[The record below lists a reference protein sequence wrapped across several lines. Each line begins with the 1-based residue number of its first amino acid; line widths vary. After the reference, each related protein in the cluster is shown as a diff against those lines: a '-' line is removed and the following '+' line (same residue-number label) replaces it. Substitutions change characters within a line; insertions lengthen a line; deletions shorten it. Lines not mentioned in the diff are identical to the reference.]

1 MARRHGG
8 LNIVPPFAEKGVRIY
23 SGRVEA
29 LGSILSYL
37 ENQKE
42 KYVVMSDA
50 NIAINYD
57 FNALLAAHQASGADV
72 TVAYQ
77 KTEIPEGRKNDNY
90 TLTVDADGR
99 VTELL
104 FNDYRSGVQN
114 LDLNIY
120 VLERET
126 LIKLVKDATSRG
138 LIYFERDIL
147 AHNVNILNIRAL
159 EYTGYVAHVCD
170 MKSYFDENLK
180 LIDEKNLNAL
190 FPKESPVYTK
200 IRDDNPV
207 RYVNGSSVSNSL
219 LADGCVI
226 EGTVENCVLFRG
238 VRVKKGA
245 VVRNCVLMQD
255 TVVEPGAQ
263 LDCVVTDKNVRV
275 TARRSSPVP
284 RASRSMF
291 RRTTP
296 SEPDTLK
303 LSQGRLPSPVAPL
316 KEGRGPLRPRP
327 LFAYPPFFLERRNT
341 MKILYAA
348 SEATPFAKSGGLADV
363 AGSLPKALVKDGV
376 DARVIMPLYGDL
388 KMRDKLE
395 YVTNYS
401 VPVGWRSQYCG
412 LFKAE
417 VNGVT
422 YYFLDNEYYFK
433 RRGLYGFYDD
443 GERFA
448 FFSRAVLE
456 TLFYID
462 FTPDIINCNDWQ
474 TALVPVYLNLYYRH
488 LDKFNRIKTI
498 FTIHNI
504 AYQASTAPIS
514 WRIPAASATV
524 TSTLWNTMAAPTL

>member
-1 MARRHGG
+1 M
-8 LNIVPPFAEKGVRIY
+8 RIY

-72 TVAYQ
+72 TIAYQ

-104 FNDYRSGVQN
+104 FNDYRPGVQN

-147 AHNVNILNIRAL
+147 AHNVNILNIRAV

-170 MKSYFDENLK
+170 MKSYFDENMRL
-180 LIDEKNLNAL
+180 LQEGSMDAL
-190 FPKESPVYTK
+190 FGPAPIYTK
-200 IRDDNPV
+200 IRDDNPT
-207 RYVNGSSVSNSL
+207 RYLEGSSVKNSL

-255 TVVEPGAQ
+255 TVVEPN
-263 LDCVVTDKNVRV
+263 CNVEYVVTDKNVHI
-275 TARRSSPVP
+275 TEDKKLTGTDTFPV
-284 RASRSMF
+284 F
-291 RRTTP
+291 
-296 SEPDTLK
+296 
-303 LSQGRLPSPVAPL
+303 VA
-316 KEGRGPLRPRP
+316 KGH
-327 LFAYPPFFLERRNT
+327 
-341 MKILYAA
+341 
-348 SEATPFAKSGGLADV
+348 
-363 AGSLPKALVKDGV
+363 
-376 DARVIMPLYGDL
+376 
-388 KMRDKLE
+388 
-395 YVTNYS
+395 S
-401 VPVGWRSQYCG
+401 V
-412 LFKAE
+412 
-417 VNGVT
+417 
-422 YYFLDNEYYFK
+422 
-433 RRGLYGFYDD
+433 
-443 GERFA
+443 
-448 FFSRAVLE
+448 
-456 TLFYID
+456 
-462 FTPDIINCNDWQ
+462 
-474 TALVPVYLNLYYRH
+474 
-488 LDKFNRIKTI
+488 
-498 FTIHNI
+498 
-504 AYQASTAPIS
+504 
-514 WRIPAASATV
+514 
-524 TSTLWNTMAAPTL
+524 

>member
-1 MARRHGG
+1 MLSQNNNALGIIFPNSYDNTVPELVAERTMASIPFAGRYRMVDFMLSSMANCGISNVSIVVRKNYHSLMDHLGTGREWDMARRHGG
-8 LNIVPPFAEKGVRIY
+8 LNIVPPFAEKACASIPAVWRLWFHPELPGEPEGEVRCDE
-23 SGRVEA
+23 RC
-29 LGSILSYL
+29 
-37 ENQKE
+37 
-42 KYVVMSDA
+42 

-275 TARRSSPVP
+275 TA
-284 RASRSMF
+284 
-291 RRTTP
+291 
-296 SEPDTLK
+296 EKK
-303 LSQGRLPSPVAPL
+303 LSGTES
-316 KEGRGPLRPRP
+316 
-327 LFAYPPFFLERRNT
+327 F
-341 MKILYAA
+341 
-348 SEATPFAKSGGLADV
+348 
-363 AGSLPKALVKDGV
+363 
-376 DARVIMPLYGDL
+376 
-388 KMRDKLE
+388 
-395 YVTNYS
+395 
-401 VPVGWRSQYCG
+401 
-412 LFKAE
+412 
-417 VNGVT
+417 
-422 YYFLDNEYYFK
+422 
-433 RRGLYGFYDD
+433 
-443 GERFA
+443 
-448 FFSRAVLE
+448 
-456 TLFYID
+456 
-462 FTPDIINCNDWQ
+462 
-474 TALVPVYLNLYYRH
+474 PVYVQKNH
-488 LDKFNRIKTI
+488 
-498 FTIHNI
+498 
-504 AYQASTAPIS
+504 
-514 WRIPAASATV
+514 TV
-524 TSTLWNTMAAPTL
+524 